1 MPPTFSWPG
10 LPAAV
15 AATAA
20 VASAACVVEM
30 DTERPASP
38 IGAVTTDC
46 VVPLPDRGAPAA
58 LEYPDGTLWI
68 FDDGGAAFV
77 ASIDDAC
84 AGVVATW
91 PDPVLALTAEEEAD
105 DQTRTDGRAWALRP
119 RGGVVAAGV
128 GYLYYDRVLTGPGVE
143 AALDAKGAEA
153 ATCDGILFLRRDAP
167 LPIVAHELTHT
178 YHGQR
183 NPTRDFTGAESL
195 SWFIEGLATS
205 VAEPESDGRR
215 ARVVA
220 AFNEGAAPTKLE
232 AVWSGNTRYQM
243 AGLLVDYI
251 DQKWGRAKIIE
262 LLPAVTQED
271 ALKILGVGEDELLSG
286 FHAWASAGAEND

>member
-1 MPPTFSWPG
+1 VLFD
-10 LPAAV
+10 AVRV
-15 AATAA
+15 AALTFIA
-20 VASAACVVEM
+20 
-30 DTERPASP
+30 
-38 IGAVTTDC
+38 
-46 VVPLPDRGAPAA
+46 LAPAA
-58 LEYPDGTLWI
+58 CASAGEKTPATVTTQEMQVIDKEAVAQVEAYFGAPFPEQPNITVAENRAAFNAAFPPEWGMSETECWMVGVGVADFLVVLSPAAWAAEACEHDGTNR
-68 FDDGGAAFV
+68 
-77 ASIDDAC
+77 
-84 AGVVATW
+84 
-91 PDPVLALTAEEEAD
+91 AEVK
-105 DQTRTDGRAWALRP
+105 R
-119 RGGVVAAGV
+119 
-128 GYLYYDRVLTGPGVE
+128 
-143 AALDAKGAEA
+143 
-153 ATCDGILFLRRDAP
+153 
-167 LPIVAHELTHT
+167 IVAHELTHT